1 MYENRSMEINADTF
15 DEDFVDPS
23 AFDPSETALGEL
35 AAPFLPAWTV
45 EEATEQI
52 ARGRRQQSF
61 LFAEEQRHLAALS
74 RAVRADPSLMSST
87 DREVAH
93 RSLIAELAVSERV
106 SDRTMGA
113 RISDAVQLV
122 RDFPATMSALESGA
136 IAPGHA
142 RVIVDAGMPIADSES
157 RARYE
162 DVVLER
168 ACSATPGQLRA
179 FARITAARLGE
190 VTFQQRHDR
199 AVADRRVTL
208 LVLEDGMSHLT
219 HTLSTELAAGI
230 IDRLTRQAKAMRA
243 AGDPRTFDQLRADLA
258 ADMLLVSELEADHAG
273 AEGMTEGETDAPHAA
288 ARGIRAEIS
297 VVIPALTLLGLDD
310 EPATIAGKGPIDL
323 DTAKRL
329 AAGADHWVRV
339 LTHPVTG
346 AVIAAD
352 TYRPGDQLKRLVW
365 ARDGRCQFPTCNQ
378 PARRCDLDHT
388 VDWQLGGRTRP
399 DNLSCLCRGHHTL
412 KHHGGWKVR
421 QTAPGVLEWTSPLGR
436 VIGGLTQQPAFA
448 A

>member
-1 MYENRSMEINADTF
+1 MENNAHTF
-15 DEDFVDPS
+15 DETVVDTL
-23 AFDPSETALGEL
+23 AFDPSDSALNEL
-35 AAPFLPAWTV
+35 ADALLPAWTV
-45 EEATEQI
+45 AEATDQI
-52 ARGRRQQSF
+52 ARGRRQQSV
-61 LFAEEQRHLAALS
+61 LFAAEQRQLAALS
-74 RAVRADPSLMSST
+74 HAVRLDPTLMSSA
-87 DREVAH
+87 DGEVAH
-93 RSLIAELAVSERV
+93 RSLIAELAVAERV

-122 RDFPATMSALESGA
+122 RDFPATVSALESGA

-142 RVIVDAGMPIADSES
+142 RVIVDAGTPIMDSGS
-157 RARYE
+157 RARFE
-162 DVVLER
+162 EVVLER
-168 ACSATPGQLRA
+168 AHSDTPGQLRA
-179 FARITAARLGE
+179 FARITAARFGE

-208 LVLEDGMSHLT
+208 MVLDDGISQLT
-219 HTLSTELAAGI
+219 HTLSTELAAGVL
-230 IDRLTRQAKAMRA
+230 DRLTRQAKAMRA
-243 AGDPRTFDQLRADLA
+243 AGDPRTFDQLRSDLA
-258 ADMLLVSELEADHAG
+258 AEMLLVSELEADHAG
-273 AEGMTEGETDAPHAA
+273 AEGMAEGETDAPHAA
-288 ARGIRAEIS
+288 GRGIRAEIS
-297 VVIPALTLLGLDD
+297 VVIPALALLGVDD
-310 EPATIAGKGPIDL
+310 EPASIAGKGPIDL
-323 DTAKRL
+323 ETAKRL

-339 LTHPVTG
+339 IAHPVSG

-388 VDWQLGGRTRP
+388 LDWQLGGKTRP

-436 VIGGLTQQPAFA
+436 VVGGVAQTPAFA